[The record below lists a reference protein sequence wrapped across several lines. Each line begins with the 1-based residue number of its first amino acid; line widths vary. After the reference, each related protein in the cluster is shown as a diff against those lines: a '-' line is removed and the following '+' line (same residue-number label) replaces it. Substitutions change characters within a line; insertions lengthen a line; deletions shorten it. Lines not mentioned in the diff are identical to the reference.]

1 MKKEKLLLL
10 THINILL
17 NQESRTVN
25 RKLLLFQNIF
35 GRILRRFLEFT
46 YSKLFKSGT

>member
-35 GRILRRFLEFT
+35 GKYTCKNLT
-46 YSKLFKSGT
+46 VHY